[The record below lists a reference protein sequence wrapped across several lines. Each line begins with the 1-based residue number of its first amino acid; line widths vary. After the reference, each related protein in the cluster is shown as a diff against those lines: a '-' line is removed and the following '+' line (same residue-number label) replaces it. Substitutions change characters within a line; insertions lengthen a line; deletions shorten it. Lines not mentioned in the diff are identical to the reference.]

1 MGTKEGEI
9 RIFLVDDHE
18 VVRNGFR
25 YFIEATDGLTLAGE
39 AANGRE
45 AVQRALEHKPD
56 VILMDL
62 VMPEMDGIE
71 AIRRILEQQ
80 PGMKII
86 ALTSYTDDQTK
97 IKDALAAGASGYFF
111 KDITTDQLL
120 DAVQQVLAG
129 KMALSSEATRL
140 LIQASTQQTESPV
153 HLTEREKE
161 VLKLIIEG
169 LNNPQIAAK
178 LFISHATVKFHVSS
192 ILSKLGASTRTE
204 AASIA
209 LQRKLV

>member
-1 MGTKEGEI
+1 MSEDTI

-18 VVRNGFR
+18 VVRNGFK
-25 YFIEATDGLTLAGE
+25 YFIEATEGLTFVGE
-39 AANGRE
+39 ASNGLD
-45 AVQRALEHKPD
+45 ALEQVRDIQPD

-62 VMPEMDGIE
+62 VMPKMGGVE
-71 AIRRILEQQ
+71 AIQKILAEF
-80 PGMKII
+80 PEIKII
-86 ALTSYTDDQTK
+86 ALTSYSDDQSK
-97 IKDALAAGASGYFF
+97 IKDALASGASGYFF

-120 DAVQQVLAG
+120 DAVRQVVSG

-140 LIQASTQQTESPV
+140 LIQASQSRENPI

-161 VLKLIIEG
+161 VLKHIIEG